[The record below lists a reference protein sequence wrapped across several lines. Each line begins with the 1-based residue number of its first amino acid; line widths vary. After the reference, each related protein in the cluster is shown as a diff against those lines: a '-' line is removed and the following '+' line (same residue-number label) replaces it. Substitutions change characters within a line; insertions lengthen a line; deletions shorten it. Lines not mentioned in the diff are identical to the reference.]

1 MVALVRTRLTAF
13 ARAASSSEAEASAAE
28 DAALFLADALA
39 SFDEAPFTVQR
50 LCELLLAPTA
60 YYAKPDKLTRAV
72 EKLLN
77 VTGMV
82 PSPTAPPTAPSH
94 PRIRRRRRPRVAPPR
109 IPRTS
114 SRRRSCPRLSA
125 SPPVK
130 KRRAKMTS
138 KTICSEGL
146 ARTRRLV
153 WEIERRRPRR
163 RRRPGWN
170 SPGTPGWRRM
180 SSPPRRERRRDSDGD
195 GGGER
200 DGKNREKG
208 ERLGT
213 GGH

>member
-109 IPRTS
+109 IPRRPADGVRVLACRR
-114 SRRRSCPRLSA
+114 RRRS
-125 SPPVK
+125 
-130 KRRAKMTS
+130 
-138 KTICSEGL
+138 KTAREDDVQNDLFGGL

-153 WEIERRRPRR
+153 WEIERRRPGAPS
-163 RRRPGWN
+163 PGWN

>member
-82 PSPTAPPTAPSH
+82 PSPTAPPDGTLAPEDTAPS
-94 PRIRRRRRPRVAPPR
+94 
-109 IPRTS
+109 
-114 SRRRSCPRLSA
+114 
-125 SPPVK
+125 SPA
-130 KRRAKMTS
+130 RRAAKDPTHVQQTAFVS
-138 KTICSEGL
+138 SLVGVAAGQKTAREDDVQNDLFGVVGEDAAVGVGDRAPTPPTPPSPGMELARDAGL
-146 ARTRRLV
+146 AADV
-153 WEIERRRPRR
+153 VAAEA
-163 RRRPGWN
+163 
-170 SPGTPGWRRM
+170 
-180 SSPPRRERRRDSDGD
+180 
-195 GGGER
+195 
-200 DGKNREKG
+200 
-208 ERLGT
+208 
-213 GGH
+213 